1 MSYAQ
6 AAAQNANQ
14 SPKEVSVSRRLSIAG
29 HERKLTSALGRRAP
43 QPPKVKRE
51 DNSTSSLVDVD
62 SPHVSTVPSD
72 FDSQEIK
79 TKTQA
84 ARIELEKEQ
93 EELKKKYKEGKEKAK
108 ETAKDVSERAQ
119 EAAAGGYDKFDR
131 NKSNPVVIGN
141 MVLLTA
147 ASAGLAYGA
156 YQKHLRGALTWELIA
171 AWTGGIGALGLFDY
185 YVSRWFFQNKCPPK

>member
-1 MSYAQ
+1 MLNRPQ
-6 AAAQNANQ
+6 
-14 SPKEVSVSRRLSIAG
+14 KKRD
-29 HERKLTSALGRRAP
+29 RAP
-43 QPPKVKRE
+43 EPPQVKRDE
-51 DNSTSSLVDVD
+51 NNASNLVDVD

-72 FDSQEIK
+72 FNAQEIK
-79 TKTQA
+79 TKTQE
-84 ARIELEKEQ
+84 ARVELEKEQ
-93 EELKKKYKEGKEKAK
+93 EELKKKYREGKQKAK

-119 EAAAGGYDKFDR
+119 ETAAGGYDKFDR

-156 YQKHLRGALTWELIA
+156 YQKHLRGALTWELVA

-185 YVSRWFFQNKCPPK
+185 YVSRWFFQNKYPPK